1 MSKEKSDIQ
10 IDSEIIDGIREGDNL
25 AIQQLY
31 QIHFPPIAHMI
42 INNRGSRE
50 EAQDIF
56 QETVMVLYD
65 KIKEGDFVLSS
76 KLQTFLYAV
85 SKRLWL
91 KQLTRGEA
99 KYHKDSIDDHGESLS
114 AEEAIEDHEII
125 EERLLLME
133 SSLNGLGEPCRTIL
147 YDFYIQGKSMTDIC
161 EKFGYTNTDNAKT
174 QKYKCLQRLK
184 KIFFKAVNSY

>member
-1 MSKEKSDIQ
+1 MSKEKSDVQ
-10 IDSEIIDGIREGDNL
+10 IDSDIINGIREGDNL
-25 AIQQLY
+25 AIEQLY
-31 QIHFPPIAHMI
+31 QLHFPPIAKMI

-65 KIKEGDFVLSS
+65 KISHENFVLSS
-76 KLQTFLYAV
+76 KLQTFLYAI

-99 KYHKDSIDDHGESLS
+99 KYRVGLIDDYEDSLVI
-114 AEEAIEDHEII
+114 EETIEDHEIV

-133 SSLNGLGEPCRTIL
+133 GSLNGLGEPCRTIL
-147 YDFYIQGKSMTDIC
+147 YDFYIRGKSMADIC
-161 EKFGYTNTDNAKT
+161 ETFGYTNTDNAKN

-184 KIFFKAVNSY
+184 KIFFKKHS

>member
-1 MSKEKSDIQ
+1 MSKEKSDIR
-10 IDSEIIDGIREGDNL
+10 IDSRIIEGIRVGDNL

-31 QIHFPPIAHMI
+31 QIHFPPIAQMI
-42 INNRGSRE
+42 IGNRGSRE

-56 QETVMVLYD
+56 QETVMVLYN
-65 KIKEGDFVLSS
+65 KINEGDFVLSS

-85 SKRLWL
+85 SRRLWL
-91 KQLTRGEA
+91 KHLTRGEA
-99 KYHKDSIDDHGESLS
+99 KYRENSIDNYEEAIA

-133 SSLNGLGEPCRTIL
+133 NSLNGLGEPCRTIL
-147 YDFYIQGKSMTDIC
+147 YDFYIGGKSMADIC

-184 KIFFKAVNSY
+184 KVFFKAVNSY